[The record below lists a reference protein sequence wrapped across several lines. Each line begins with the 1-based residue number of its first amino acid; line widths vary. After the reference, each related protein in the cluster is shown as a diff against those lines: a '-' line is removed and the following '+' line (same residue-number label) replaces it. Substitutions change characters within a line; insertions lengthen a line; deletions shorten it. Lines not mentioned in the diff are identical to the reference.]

1 MQNSTQNAPLVY
13 CYFLYRRLNST
24 YLLCGID
31 AIAIMICDR
40 CTHSVKKDE
49 VVVCSLCKKGFHYQC
64 VDLTASFYIKNARD
78 LKRSWKCALCVN
90 ITKRKGDKATSIA
103 WVPSASP
110 PPATPPSDDV
120 RMEERHLQQPQN
132 SSLSSSDTS
141 PPGNA
146 VTLQQISSL
155 LDVKFESM
163 KSTLMDSFT
172 SLIKKQIEDLKDD
185 FTRTTDFLALQQTD
199 FNVKLEASNNTI
211 QELQRQKNNL
221 QTELTDAQRRLDA
234 LEKSSRSLNVEIQLV
249 PDNRNENILSTVK
262 QIISVIQAPVDEANI
277 RCVRRVAKLNPQS
290 TRPRNILVTL
300 STERQRDTFISAFKR
315 YNKNNRSDPLNTT
328 NLGIPG
334 NKQAIYVMEH
344 LPPYLKSLHAETRKT
359 AKDKNY
365 KYVWIKYGNIY
376 IRKDDTSP
384 AILVKNSTSL
394 SKLM

>member
-1 MQNSTQNAPLVY
+1 
-13 CYFLYRRLNST
+13 
-24 YLLCGID
+24 
-31 AIAIMICDR
+31 MICDR

-120 RMEERHLQQPQN
+120 RMVERHLQQPQN

-211 QELQRQKNNL
+211 QELQKQKNNL

-334 NKQAIYVMEH
+334 NKQAIYIMEH